1 MKLEN
6 IAGAYVAAVEL
17 EEKARVKA
25 PELLEDVGALRA
37 DLHALLMDAL
47 RERGIPFADRADA
60 ARLACEIVRSSAVP
74 I

>member
-1 MKLEN
+1 MKLED

-17 EEKARVKA
+17 EEKARLRT
-25 PELLEDVGALRA
+25 PELLEDITDLRA

-60 ARLACEIVRSSAVP
+60 ARLAWEIVRSPAVP